1 MLGASQYDPKVLTL
15 SRAPTQGSGHS
26 FLQGVSPPFVISV
39 FQTHYNSKTSDTW
52 YNHTGRLLGLVFLL
66 DLDVALVCQFLLM
79 AASSYRYVP
88 SNLD

>member
-26 FLQGVSPPFVISV
+26 FLQGVSAPFVILV
-39 FQTHYNSKTSDTW
+39 FQTHYDSKTNDTW

-66 DLDVALVCQFLLM
+66 DLDVATRLSVLTDGREFIQVCSQ
-79 AASSYRYVP
+79 
-88 SNLD
+88 